1 VGFCGRL
8 LKRIHPEGIPWPG
21 SALYNALSRSSIF
34 QEQYGLLVEEI
45 AALRK
50 DGALLDVGTGPGWL
64 LIRLHEKCPAMRL
77 VGVDISSA
85 MVARAR
91 KNVAASASSSP
102 AEAAE
107 LRRAGA
113 AGRIQMEVGS
123 AEKLPF
129 ADASFD
135 LVVSSGS
142 AHHWKDAAG
151 ALNEIH
157 RMLRPGGRALIY
169 DLVKVMPPDV
179 RREAV
184 RRFGRF
190 RIALLWLHTFEEPF
204 YSAEELISL
213 ARASRFRD
221 GRTSYVGVLCRL
233 EMVKT

>member
-1 VGFCGRL
+1 MGFCSRL

-21 SALYNALSRSSIF
+21 SVFYNALSRSSIF
-34 QEQYGLLVEEI
+34 QAQYGLLVEEI

-50 DGALLDVGTGPGWL
+50 DGALLDVGAGPGWL
-64 LIRLHEKCPAMRL
+64 LIRLHAKCPAMRL
-77 VGVDISSA
+77 VGMDISSA
-85 MVARAR
+85 MIVQAR
-91 KNVAASASSSP
+91 KNVAASD
-102 AEAAE
+102 
-107 LRRAGA
+107 A
-113 AGRIQMEVGS
+113 AGRIEMQVGS

-135 LVVSSGS
+135 LIVSSGS

-151 ALNEIH
+151 GLNEMH
-157 RMLRPGGRALIY
+157 RVLRPGGRVLIY
-169 DLVKVMPPDV
+169 DLVKALPADV

-190 RIALLWLHTFEEPF
+190 RIAMLWLHTFEEPF
-204 YSAEELISL
+204 YSADDLISL

-233 EMVKT
+233 EMVKR